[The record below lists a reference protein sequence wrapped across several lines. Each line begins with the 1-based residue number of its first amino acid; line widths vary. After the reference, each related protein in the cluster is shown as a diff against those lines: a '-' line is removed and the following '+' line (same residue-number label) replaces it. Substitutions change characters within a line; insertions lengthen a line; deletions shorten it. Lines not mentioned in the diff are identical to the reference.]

1 MVRLFNVYYPVR
13 TVVLIL
19 GETAIVCASFIAA
32 AMIRLGPDASLV
44 LDYENGIYKVLAIAA
59 VALVCFY
66 CFDLYDAERVP
77 AGGETFFRLLVVL
90 GVIAFLLAAISFF
103 FPNFLLGND
112 IFLLGLF
119 ILTISLMVWRWAFLW
134 LISRPFL
141 RERVY
146 VMGSGERA
154 RRLVES
160 LRARPDLGLEVVGW
174 AGAVGNGSLT
184 REQLASQLMGLREKN
199 AVDHVIVAMSDGRG
213 KMPVRE
219 LLDLRLSG
227 IKVDDA
233 TGLLEKI
240 SGKIEVHELNPSWL
254 LFSEGFRLNSSF
266 LFARRVVSFLLAFI
280 GLIVSLPLIPF
291 IAVAIKLSSPGSVF
305 YRQKRVGL
313 RGRPFNCC
321 KFRTMKANAE
331 ADTGATWAA
340 DDDPRITRVGK
351 FLRKVR
357 LDEIPQMWN
366 VLKGD
371 MGFIGPRPERPEFV
385 SSLSEQIPYYNLRHI
400 IRPGITGW
408 AQIRYKYGNTLE
420 DSRQKLQYDLFY
432 IKNLS
437 IGLDFWVLVQ
447 TLKVILLGR
456 GAQ

>member
-1 MVRLFNVYYPVR
+1 MVRLFNVYYPSR
-13 TVVLIL
+13 TIALIL
-19 GETAIVCASFIAA
+19 GEAVIVCASFIVA

-44 LDYENGIYKVLAIAA
+44 LNYENGIYKVLAIAA
-59 VALVCFY
+59 VALLCFY
-66 CFDLYDAERVP
+66 YFDLYDAERVP

-90 GVIAFLLAAISFF
+90 GVIAFLLAGIGFF
-103 FPNFLLGND
+103 FPAFLLGND

-119 ILTISLMVWRWAFLW
+119 ILTLSLMAWRWAFLW

-154 RRLVES
+154 RRLVDA

-184 REQLASQLMGLREKN
+184 REQLAEQLLALSEKN
-199 AVDHVIVAMSDGRG
+199 AVDHIIVAMSDGRG

-219 LLDLRLSG
+219 LLDMRLSG
-227 IKVDDA
+227 VKVDDA

-254 LFSEGFRLNSSF
+254 LFSDGFRLNGSL
-266 LFARRVVSFLLAFI
+266 LFARRLVSFLLALI
-280 GLIVSLPLIPF
+280 GLMICLPLFPL
-291 IAVAIKLSSPGSVF
+291 IAAAVKISSPGPVF

-313 RGRPFNCC
+313 RGHVFSCC

-366 VLKGD
+366 VLKGE

-385 SSLSEQIPYYNLRHI
+385 SKLSEQIPYYNLRHI

-408 AQIRYKYGNTLE
+408 AQIRYKYGNTIE

-447 TLKVILLGR
+447 TLKVIILGR

>member
-19 GETAIVCASFIAA
+19 GETAIVCASFIVA
-32 AMIRLGPDASLV
+32 AMIRLGPDATLV

-90 GVIAFLLAAISFF
+90 GVIAFLLAAIGFF

-119 ILTISLMVWRWAFLW
+119 ILTASLMIWRWAFLW

-184 REQLASQLMGLREKN
+184 REQLASQLMGLRERN
-199 AVDHVIVAMSDGRG
+199 AVDHIIVAMSDGRG

-240 SGKIEVHELNPSWL
+240 SGKIEIHELNPSWL

-280 GLIVSLPLIPF
+280 GLIICLPLIPI
-291 IAVAIKLSSPGSVF
+291 IAVAIKLNSPGPVF

-366 VLKGD
+366 VLKGE

-385 SSLSEQIPYYNLRHI
+385 SDLSEQIPYYNLRHI

>member
-174 AGAVGNGSLT
+174 AG
-184 REQLASQLMGLREKN
+184 
-199 AVDHVIVAMSDGRG
+199 
-213 KMPVRE
+213 
-219 LLDLRLSG
+219 
-227 IKVDDA
+227 
-233 TGLLEKI
+233 
-240 SGKIEVHELNPSWL
+240 
-254 LFSEGFRLNSSF
+254 
-266 LFARRVVSFLLAFI
+266 
-280 GLIVSLPLIPF
+280 
-291 IAVAIKLSSPGSVF
+291 
-305 YRQKRVGL
+305 
-313 RGRPFNCC
+313 
-321 KFRTMKANAE
+321 
-331 ADTGATWAA
+331 
-340 DDDPRITRVGK
+340 
-351 FLRKVR
+351 
-357 LDEIPQMWN
+357 
-366 VLKGD
+366 
-371 MGFIGPRPERPEFV
+371 
-385 SSLSEQIPYYNLRHI
+385 
-400 IRPGITGW
+400 
-408 AQIRYKYGNTLE
+408 
-420 DSRQKLQYDLFY
+420 
-432 IKNLS
+432 
-437 IGLDFWVLVQ
+437 
-447 TLKVILLGR
+447 
-456 GAQ
+456 

>member
-1 MVRLFNVYYPVR
+1 MVRLFNVYYPAR
-13 TVVLIL
+13 TVALIL
-19 GETAIVCASFIAA
+19 GEAVIVCASFIVA

-59 VALVCFY
+59 VALLCFY
-66 CFDLYDAERVP
+66 YFDLYDAERVP

-90 GVIAFLLAAISFF
+90 GVIAFLLAGIGFF
-103 FPNFLLGND
+103 FPAFLLGND

-119 ILTISLMVWRWAFLW
+119 ILTLALMAWRWAFLW
-134 LISRPFL
+134 IISRPFL

-154 RRLVES
+154 RRLVDA

-184 REQLASQLMGLREKN
+184 REQLAGQLMTLREKN
-199 AVDHVIVAMSDGRG
+199 AVDHIIVAMSDGRG

-219 LLDLRLSG
+219 LLDMRLSG
-227 IKVDDA
+227 VKVDDA

-254 LFSEGFRLNSSF
+254 LFSEGFRLNGSL
-266 LFARRVVSFLLAFI
+266 LFARRVVSFLLALT
-280 GLIVSLPLIPF
+280 GLIICLPLIPL
-291 IAVAIKLSSPGSVF
+291 IAAAIKLSSPGPVF

-313 RGRPFNCC
+313 RGRIFSCC

-366 VLKGD
+366 VLKGE

-385 SSLSEQIPYYNLRHI
+385 SQLSDQIPYYNLRHI

-408 AQIRYKYGNTLE
+408 AQIRYKYGNTIE

>member
-19 GETAIVCASFIAA
+19 GETAIVCASFLAA
-32 AMIRLGPDASLV
+32 AMIRLGPDAVLV
-44 LDYENGIYKVLAIAA
+44 LGYENGIYKVLAIAA
-59 VALVCFY
+59 VALLCFY

-90 GVIAFLLAAISFF
+90 GIVAFFLAAIGFF
-103 FPNFLLGND
+103 FPNFLLGNN

-119 ILTISLMVWRWAFLW
+119 ILTLSLMAWRWAFLW

-184 REQLASQLMGLREKN
+184 REQLASQLMGLRERN

-219 LLDLRLSG
+219 LLDMRLSG

-233 TGLLEKI
+233 TDLLEKI

-254 LFSEGFRLNSSF
+254 LFSDGFRLNSSF
-266 LFARRVVSFLLAFI
+266 LFARRVVSFSLALI
-280 GLIVSLPLIPF
+280 GLVICLPLIPI
-291 IAVAIKLSSPGSVF
+291 IAAAIKLNSTGPVF

-366 VLKGD
+366 VLKGE

-400 IRPGITGW
+400 VRPGITGW
-408 AQIRYKYGNTLE
+408 AQIRYKYGNTIE

-447 TLKVILLGR
+447 TLKVIILGR

>member
-1 MVRLFNVYYPVR
+1 MVRLFNVYYPAR
-13 TVVLIL
+13 TVALIM
-19 GETAIVCASFIAA
+19 GEAVIVCASFIAA
-32 AMIRLGPDASLV
+32 ALIRLGPDASLV
-44 LDYENGIYKVLAIAA
+44 LDYEGGIYKVLAIAA
-59 VALVCFY
+59 VVLLCFY
-66 CFDLYDAERVP
+66 YFDLYDAERVP

-90 GVIAFLLAAISFF
+90 GVVAFLLAGVGFF
-103 FPNFLLGND
+103 FPDFLIGSD

-119 ILTISLMVWRWAFLW
+119 ILTLSLMSWRWAFLW

-184 REQLASQLMGLREKN
+184 REQLTAQLTALREKN

-219 LLDLRLSG
+219 LLDMRLSG

-254 LFSEGFRLNSSF
+254 LFSDGFRLNNSL
-266 LFARRVVSFLLAFI
+266 LFARRIVSFMLALVGLLI
-280 GLIVSLPLIPF
+280 LLPLIPL
-291 IAVAIKLSSPGSVF
+291 IAAAVKLSSPGPVF

-313 RGRPFNCC
+313 RGVPFNCC

-366 VLKGD
+366 VLKGE

-385 SSLSEQIPYYNLRHI
+385 SKLSEQIPYYNLRHI

-408 AQIRYKYGNTLE
+408 AQIRYKYGNTIE

>member
-1 MVRLFNVYYPVR
+1 MVRLFNVYYPSR
-13 TVVLIL
+13 TVALIL
-19 GETAIVCASFIAA
+19 GEAVIVCASFIVA

-59 VALVCFY
+59 VALLCFY
-66 CFDLYDAERVP
+66 YFDLYDAERVP

-90 GVIAFLLAAISFF
+90 GVIAFLLAGIGFF
-103 FPNFLLGND
+103 FPTFLLGND

-119 ILTISLMVWRWAFLW
+119 ILTLSLMAWRWAFLW

-154 RRLVES
+154 RRLVDA

-184 REQLASQLMGLREKN
+184 REQLSEQLLALREKN
-199 AVDHVIVAMSDGRG
+199 AVDHIIVAMSDGRG

-219 LLDLRLSG
+219 LLDMRLSG

-254 LFSEGFRLNSSF
+254 LFSDGFRLNNSL
-266 LFARRVVSFLLAFI
+266 LFARRAVSFLLALM
-280 GLIVSLPLIPF
+280 GLIISLPLLPL
-291 IAVAIKLSSPGSVF
+291 IAVAVKLSSPGPVF

-313 RGRPFNCC
+313 RGHVFNCC

-331 ADTGATWAA
+331 ADTGATWAT

-351 FLRKVR
+351 LLRKVR

-366 VLKGD
+366 VLKGE

-385 SSLSEQIPYYNLRHI
+385 SKLSDQIPYYNLRHI

-408 AQIRYKYGNTLE
+408 AQIRYKYGNTIE

-447 TLKVILLGR
+447 TLKVIILGR

>member
-13 TVVLIL
+13 TLVLIL
-19 GETAIVCASFIAA
+19 GEMVIVCASFLAA
-32 AMIRLGPDASLV
+32 AMIRLGPDSVLV
-44 LDYENGIYKVLAIAA
+44 LDYENGIYKLLAIAA
-59 VALVCFY
+59 IAMLCFY
-66 CFDLYDAERVP
+66 YFDLYDAERVP

-90 GVIAFLLAAISFF
+90 GILAFLLAGVGYF
-103 FPNFLLGND
+103 FPGFLMGNG
-112 IFLLGLF
+112 ISLLGLF
-119 ILTISLMVWRWAFLW
+119 ILTFALMTWRTAFLW

-154 RRLVES
+154 QRLVAS

-174 AGAVGNGSLT
+174 AGAAGNGSVT
-184 REQLASQLMGLREKN
+184 REQIASQLTALKETN
-199 AVDHVIVAMSDGRG
+199 AVDRVIVAMSDGRG

-227 IKVDDA
+227 VKVDDA

-240 SGKIEVHELNPSWL
+240 SGKIEVHELQPSWL
-254 LFSEGFRLNSSF
+254 IFSEGFRLNYSF
-266 LFARRVVSFLLAFI
+266 LFIRRMVSFCLALT
-280 GLIVSLPLIPF
+280 GLILCAPLIPV
-291 IAVAIKLSSPGSVF
+291 IALAIKLSSPGTVF

-313 RGRPFNCC
+313 RGTVFTCY
-321 KFRTMKANAE
+321 KFRTMREDAE
-331 ADTGATWAA
+331 ADTGATWAK
-340 DDDPRITRVGK
+340 DDDPRITRMGK
-351 FLRKVR
+351 LLRKVR

-385 SSLSEQIPYYNLRHI
+385 SQLSEQIPYYNLRHI
-400 IRPGITGW
+400 VRPGITGW
-408 AQIRYKYGNTLE
+408 AQIRYKYGNTME